1 MKRLWESGSLV
12 YHIRILGRLALELSR
27 DHGNCQ
33 FPICLVTNS
42 LMQSWKDDKHSSR
55 RVYTY
60 VLQDVLGRASLDRN
74 INTNVLFLERQLL
87 TLNLQVFHPG
97 VNSIIS
103 EIDPDSLAWSDT
115 SLNSDEKLCITQS
128 MVSWA
133 FQSLVARYQCMYL
146 NDNSYKLVQT
156 LSEVER
162 VVKSFS
168 RRYYVRQDSGV

>member
-1 MKRLWESGSLV
+1 
-12 YHIRILGRLALELSR
+12 
-27 DHGNCQ
+27 
-33 FPICLVTNS
+33 
-42 LMQSWKDDKHSSR
+42 MQSWNDDKHSSR

-60 VLQDVLGRASLDRN
+60 VLQNVPGHANLDRN

-128 MVSWA
+128 MVS
-133 FQSLVARYQCMYL
+133 
-146 NDNSYKLVQT
+146 
-156 LSEVER
+156 
-162 VVKSFS
+162 
-168 RRYYVRQDSGV
+168 